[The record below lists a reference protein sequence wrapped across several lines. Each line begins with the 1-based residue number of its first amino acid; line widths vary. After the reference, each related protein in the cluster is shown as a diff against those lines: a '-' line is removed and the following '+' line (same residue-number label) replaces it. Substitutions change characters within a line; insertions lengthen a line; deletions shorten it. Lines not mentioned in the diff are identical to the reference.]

1 MSTSTTGAPSGH
13 GGTGAVLRLVRLDHG
28 TEEARVLREAVVRQR
43 VAPDQRRFVTEAVH
57 TLPQA
62 DTDPDRIPFAV
73 VPAGFRPRDRAEAL
87 DTCAGFGI
95 VDRRGHL
102 RDLVDTPE
110 RAALLRAYYVTPEW
124 QGRGIGRAACSA
136 PVLDPLVAEVA
147 PRATEIVLCVNHANE
162 AGRRTYLAAG
172 FVPTGR
178 DHHDGPSGPQ
188 QILSRPMDPGVHG
201 VAGPRDERTENTQ

>member
-1 MSTSTTGAPSGH
+1 MAIPTTGTSSGH
-13 GGTGAVLRLVRLDHG
+13 GAGRTPALRLVRLDHD
-28 TEEARVLREAVVRQR
+28 TDETRALREAVVLQR

-62 DTDPDRIPFAV
+62 DTDPDRTPFAV
-73 VPAGFRPRDRAEAL
+73 VIAGPHPQDRGSAL
-87 DTCAGFGI
+87 DICAGFGI
-95 VDRRGHL
+95 VDLRGNL

-136 PVLDPLVAEVA
+136 PTLDPLVAGIA
-147 PRATEIVLCVNHANE
+147 PRTTEIVLCVNHAND

-172 FVPTGR
+172 FAPTGS
-178 DHHDGPSGPQ
+178 DYHGGPNGPQ
-188 QILSRPMDPGVHG
+188 QILSRPMGPGASG
-201 VAGPRDERTENTQ
+201 VADPRNERTENT

>member
-1 MSTSTTGAPSGH
+1 MSTSTTGTSSGH
-13 GGTGAVLRLVRLDHG
+13 CGATPALRLVRLDHD
-28 TEEARVLREAVVRQR
+28 TDETRVLRGAVVRQR

-73 VPAGFRPRDRAEAL
+73 LLAGSRPRDRADAL

-102 RDLVDTPE
+102 RDLVDTPG

-124 QGRGIGRAACSA
+124 QGRGIGRVACSA

-172 FVPTGR
+172 FAPTGR
-178 DHHDGPSGPQ
+178 DHHGGPSGPQ
-188 QILSRPMDPGVHG
+188 QILSRPVAPGTNG
-201 VAGPRDERTENTQ
+201 AANPQDERTESNQ